1 MELREGDAA
10 RQPPMSSTDDASASD
25 DTEDIRTRR
34 RALPLAHCGRAGA
47 NQALE
52 TFEYRPEELLIMA
65 TGTGSREAHLER
77 VAPAEEFEKGEMV
90 RGRALLTFLLLL
102 AGSGQS
108 AAQGGESVAPQPMQ
122 EGGRGFGDAISWF
135 SFDDGLRAAEA
146 QAMPALVVIHKSWCG
161 ACRSLGPAFAASAEI
176 TALASEFI
184 MINVRDDEE
193 PRDASWH
200 PDGSCACYAAHTRS
214 RPWRVLACAP
224 QRALMHTHM
233 SLRELTQSHCTQSQT
248 FRASSSMMAEWE
260 SFWTTSLARAHGMT
274 ASTSTSVPTRR

>member
-1 MELREGDAA
+1 MELREADAA

-34 RALPLAHCGRAGA
+34 RALPLAHCGDGPGQTRSSK
-47 NQALE
+47 
-52 TFEYRPEELLIMA
+52 LLSPGLRSSSSWP

-122 EGGRGFGDAISWF
+122 EGGRGFGDAISWY

-200 PDGSCACYAAHTRS
+200 PDGSCAC
-214 RPWRVLACAP
+214 
-224 QRALMHTHM
+224 
-233 SLRELTQSHCTQSQT
+233 
-248 FRASSSMMAEWE
+248 
-260 SFWTTSLARAHGMT
+260 
-274 ASTSTSVPTRR
+274 

>member
-1 MELREGDAA
+1 
-10 RQPPMSSTDDASASD
+10 
-25 DTEDIRTRR
+25 
-34 RALPLAHCGRAGA
+34 
-47 NQALE
+47 
-52 TFEYRPEELLIMA
+52 
-65 TGTGSREAHLER
+65 
-77 VAPAEEFEKGEMV
+77 MV

-122 EGGRGFGDAISWF
+122 EGGRGFGDAISWY

-200 PDGSCACYAAHTRS
+200 PDGSCAC
-214 RPWRVLACAP
+214 
-224 QRALMHTHM
+224 
-233 SLRELTQSHCTQSQT
+233 
-248 FRASSSMMAEWE
+248 
-260 SFWTTSLARAHGMT
+260 
-274 ASTSTSVPTRR
+274 